1 MKANVL
7 IKIDKLI
14 EEAQEFLQESE
25 KTKELEKVKEE
36 PIEEKK

>member
-1 MKANVL
+1 MKSSVL

-25 KTKELEKVKEE
+25 KIKELEKVKEE
-36 PIEEKK
+36 QIEEKK